1 MTGGFHSPK
10 IPPKIHSNSQFS
22 HKLLGKPVKVI
33 RQEKPVNNNK
43 PQLRIRMSHYTEEH
57 ITSIYDGTQTSHSD
71 KAQFTEW
78 Q

>member
-1 MTGGFHSPK
+1 
-10 IPPKIHSNSQFS
+10 
-22 HKLLGKPVKVI
+22 VKVI